1 MCFVLQVDEAL
12 EGCGQF
18 VTVRSGVRQKLRRGS
33 MIVSAVNDLEPLGAD
48 GVCRRNA
55 CEHSNTR
62 GNPRH
67 RGVGLPEGELYN
79 LDVGTRRLG
88 ANTRVFVAR
97 RSSAGLPSQRQ
108 LSASATT
115 SSPAPFEARCRRL

>member
-55 CEHSNTR
+55 ASTATPAETPGIAASVS
-62 GNPRH
+62 PR
-67 RGVGLPEGELYN
+67 
-79 LDVGTRRLG
+79 
-88 ANTRVFVAR
+88 A
-97 RSSAGLPSQRQ
+97 SSA
-108 LSASATT
+108 T
-115 SSPAPFEARCRRL
+115 SM